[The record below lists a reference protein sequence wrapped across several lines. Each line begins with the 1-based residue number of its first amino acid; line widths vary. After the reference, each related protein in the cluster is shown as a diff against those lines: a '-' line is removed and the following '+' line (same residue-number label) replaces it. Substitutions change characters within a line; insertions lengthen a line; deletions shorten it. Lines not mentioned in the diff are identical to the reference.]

1 MTNREKYKQ
10 AFSVLHTSVD
20 VHLEAETMKLNK
32 KQIKLKRLFVAAIAC
47 MILVGSTAAYAAD
60 VGGIQRTVQ
69 LWVHGDQTNATIH
82 FDNSGNYTADY
93 TDSQGNTQHIGGGG
107 VAFNPDGSERPL
119 SEEELMEELTAPD
132 VQYQED
138 GSVWVYWFDQK
149 IDITDKFEHDV
160 CYVQLVNEE
169 QTLYMTVKF
178 QNGLATSPHRYL
190 NPWEF
195 N

>member
-190 NPWEF
+190 KPWEF